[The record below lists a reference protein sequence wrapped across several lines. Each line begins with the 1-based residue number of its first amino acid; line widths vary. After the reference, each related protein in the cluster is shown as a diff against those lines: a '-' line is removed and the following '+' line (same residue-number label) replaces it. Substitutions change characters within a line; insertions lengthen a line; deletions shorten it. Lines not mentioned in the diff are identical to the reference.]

1 MLTQH
6 KQDDAVWKESQ
17 RVFVRMVVGSQEVSS
32 AAFMAC
38 LSSVAADLWQL
49 PLTLVVTLALAGVDA
64 CESMVSS
71 SHPIGSTKG
80 TAGDC
85 ISWED

>member
-1 MLTQH
+1 M
-6 KQDDAVWKESQ
+6 
-17 RVFVRMVVGSQEVSS
+17 GSQEVSS

-38 LSSVAADLWQL
+38 LSSVAADCNTDPWQL

>member
-17 RVFVRMVVGSQEVSS
+17 RVFVRMVGSQEVSS

>member
-1 MLTQH
+1 M
-6 KQDDAVWKESQ
+6 
-17 RVFVRMVVGSQEVSS
+17 VGSQEVSS

-64 CESMVSS
+64 CESMVS
-71 SHPIGSTKG
+71 
-80 TAGDC
+80 
-85 ISWED
+85 

>member
-17 RVFVRMVVGSQEVSS
+17 RVFVRMVGSQEVSS

-38 LSSVAADLWQL
+38 LSSVAADPWQL

-80 TAGDC
+80 TAGHC

>member
-17 RVFVRMVVGSQEVSS
+17 RVFVRMVGSQEVSS

-80 TAGDC
+80 TAGHC

>member
-1 MLTQH
+1 M
-6 KQDDAVWKESQ
+6 
-17 RVFVRMVVGSQEVSS
+17 VGSQEVSS

>member
-17 RVFVRMVVGSQEVSS
+17 RLFVRMVGSQEVSS

-80 TAGDC
+80 TAGHC